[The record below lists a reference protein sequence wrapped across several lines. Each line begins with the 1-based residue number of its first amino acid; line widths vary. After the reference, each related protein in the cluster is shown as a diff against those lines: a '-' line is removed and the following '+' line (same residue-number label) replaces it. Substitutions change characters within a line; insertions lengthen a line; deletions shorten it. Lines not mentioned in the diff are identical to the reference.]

1 MESAISLLSQLLE
14 CWYSD
19 VTYTLELSNNNKIEI
34 DTQEIKNNYWDL
46 NINLIIYDL
55 IYKIAEEFIRD
66 NQSQIEDILNVKNL
80 SEYRDNNELYEIFT
94 NYIDSHLWFKNQDIQ
109 NLFEQSRFDV

>member
-14 CWYSD
+14 CGYSD
-19 VTYTLELSNNNKIEI
+19 VIFTLELSHNNKIEI
-34 DTQEIKNNYWDL
+34 DVQEIKSNYWDI
-46 NINLIIYDL
+46 NINIINYDL
-55 IYKIAEEFIRD
+55 IYKIAEEFIRE

-94 NYIDSHLWFKNQDIQ
+94 NYIDSHLWFKNEDIQ
-109 NLFEQSRFDV
+109 NLFEQSRYEI